1 MSSDTSLSRI
11 AVRSDVDHL
20 PRHARFMSR
29 LCRTLLLA
37 MTCLLAQPGAAGA
50 DLAEHFQA
58 TLDRLR
64 FDFGF
69 PGATA
74 AYVLPD
80 GSSGVAATGLA
91 DVENQTP
98 MTVRSRMLAAS
109 IGKTFVGATMVA
121 LAQEGRLDLDAPL
134 SRYLSARPWFTRLP
148 NHDSITLRHLLNHS
162 SGLADHVHAPAFAA
176 EAARTWGDR
185 DNPFP
190 PEKLIGYVLDQP
202 ALFGAGQGWA
212 YSDTGYILLGLV
224 IEAVTSERYEAG
236 VEARFLGPLAL
247 TLTTPADRRDLP
259 ALAAGYTHADNPF
272 GLPPKTTT
280 HPGLLAWH
288 PGMEWTGGGLVSN
301 ALDLARWGAA
311 LFGERAMAEPYLYEL
326 LRAVPTGSNTP
337 GVFYGAGVAI
347 DRSSPHGEI
356 LGHGG
361 WIPGYVSSL
370 RHVAGHGVTVAF
382 QVNTDIDMQSGD
394 MPVVRV
400 MEQRL
405 LEAVLSARTPLRR

>member
-1 MSSDTSLSRI
+1 MPGQTSPDRPAAA
-11 AVRSDVDHL
+11 AVLGWRL
-20 PRHARFMSR
+20 PRPMGPFWRA
-29 LCRTLLLA
+29 LLLA
-37 MTCLLAQPGAAGA
+37 MTSLFALPGAAGA
-50 DLAEHFQA
+50 DLAGQFQA
-58 TLDRLR
+58 TLDGLR
-64 FDFGF
+64 VEYGF

-80 GSSGVAATGLA
+80 GSAGVAATGFD
-91 DVENQTP
+91 DVESQTP

-109 IGKTFVGATMVA
+109 IGKTFVGATVLA
-121 LAQEGRLDLDAPL
+121 LAHEGRLDLDAPL
-134 SRYLSARPWFTRLP
+134 SRHLSERPWFTRLP
-148 NHDSITLRHLLNHS
+148 NHASITLRHLLNHT

-202 ALFGAGQGWA
+202 PLFEAGQGWA

-224 IEAVTSERYEAG
+224 IEAVTGRRYDAE
-236 VEARFLGPLAL
+236 VVARFLRPLAL
-247 TLTTPADRRDLP
+247 TLTTAADQRDLP
-259 ALAAGYTHADNPF
+259 GLVAGYTFANNPF

-280 HPGLLAWH
+280 QPGRLAWH

-311 LFGERAMAEPYLYEL
+311 LFGGRAMPGPYLDEL
-326 LRAVPTGSNTP
+326 LQAVPTGSDTP

-347 DRSSPHGEI
+347 DRNSPHGDM

-370 RHVAGHGVTVAF
+370 RHAARHGVTVAF
-382 QVNTDIDMQSGD
+382 QVNTDIGMLTGD
-394 MPVVRV
+394 TPVVRR

-405 LEAVLSARTPLRR
+405 LETVLRASGPPGR